1 MTVRSVRNNNPGN
14 IEMGSSQWVGAT
26 PGTDSR
32 FETFATPEHGVRAMT
47 KTLYTYQDRHRLSTV
62 NQMISRWAPP
72 SENNTNAYA
81 SHVASAMGVDPNQP
95 VDLRNNPQLA
105 ERMVSAMI
113 REEGGA
119 EASTYFNPDVVAGGV
134 ALANNQTPPPPRTQ
148 EEDPIL
154 SETTGTVGVDPE
166 TGDLVEYGVEPVNR
180 NVATGFD
187 GSKVQENWLS
197 TVNLGT
203 YKWTLY
209 LVKSSVWNSPES
221 LNNDTSVLNA
231 GNALIIAETGV
242 DSTFNIENMLM
253 LTRLIESSGDNS
265 AALGTFQFDLIETM
279 GFTFVDRLLV
289 FQKSFFPSGGIPNAL
304 FVLKL
309 EFLGKDEYTDKSIKW
324 PGQSMFYPC
333 TFQTINATVDGG
345 GSKYNIIAMNSPMSA
360 SQHATVA
367 IDLNVQGVDTIQS
380 FATELSLQLNE
391 HERVI
396 RADAR
401 NQVTGPPPVRKT
413 WRVEFD
419 ASATNASLPDASG
432 QSFNLAA
439 QSFGTTADQA
449 SAGMLSANTDD
460 PNYRDATINSDTN
473 IANYVTMLFTRNC
486 PGFAVYARYHSENS
500 IKSPFINTEVEIT
513 HGDGVDPTTFER
525 EKEIIVKIGIIW
537 TYTARPD
544 NPQRAIE
551 QATNSAYQNERFGQ
565 LPIAKAYRYNYS
577 GETTELIDFQLEYNN
592 LFVVAQD
599 PGFATRYEEPSGSH
613 GSAIVNSTTQSNLAE
628 VSDLN
633 TTASRISNA
642 TYLSDVKIDQDD
654 IVIEIPSY
662 SFQLLGGNLQNAND
676 HSAGNTDGINAV
688 RDLMYAGRSADFL
701 DVEFQIRGDPYWM
714 GTPGAI
720 SYGTTETLL
729 EYARADSLIAFTNF
743 HPKEAMMEPGYRGKA
758 DMDLAS
764 SGVYR
769 ITDVE
774 SRFQQGQFVQT
785 LKGFRDTRTTASLV
799 KNHLANLTSE

>member
-14 IEMGSSQWVGAT
+14 IDRGSSQWEGAV
-26 PGTDSR
+26 PGNDSR

-62 NQMISRWAPP
+62 NQMVSRWAPP
-72 SENNTNAYA
+72 TENNTAAYVN
-81 SHVASAMGVDPNQP
+81 SVASAMGVDPNQP
-95 VDLRNNPQLA
+95 VDLRSNPELA
-105 ERMVSAMI
+105 ERMITSMI
-113 REEGGA
+113 RHEGGA
-119 EASTYFNPDVVAGGV
+119 EASTYFNDDVVAGGI
-134 ALANNQTPPPPRTQ
+134 ALANNTAPPSNTGEQTAADAENPDQLDPRGPDQ
-148 EEDPIL
+148 IVPD
-154 SETTGTVGVDPE
+154 TT
-166 TGDLVEYGVEPVNR
+166 VNR
-180 NVATGFD
+180 NTAPVTGF
-187 GSKVQENWLS
+187 SSTKLQENWLS

-209 LVKSSVWNSPES
+209 LVKSNVWNSPES
-221 LNNDTSVLNA
+221 LNNDTAVLNA
-231 GNALIIAETGV
+231 GNALIVAETGV

-253 LTRLIESSGDNS
+253 LTRLIESAGDNS

-309 EFLGKDEYTDKSIKW
+309 EFLGKDSYTDKPVKW

-360 SQHATVA
+360 SQHATIAV
-367 IDLNVQGVDTIQS
+367 DLNVQGVDTIES
-380 FATELSLQLNE
+380 FATELELQLNN
-391 HERVI
+391 HEREI
-396 RADAR
+396 RSDAR
-401 NQVTGPPPVRKT
+401 NQVSGPPPVRKT
-413 WRVEFD
+413 WKVEFD
-419 ASATNASLPDASG
+419 ASATNANLPDANG
-432 QSFNLAA
+432 QAFNLAN

-449 SAGMLSANTDD
+449 SAGMLSANTED

-486 PGFAVYARYHSENS
+486 PGFAAYARYHSENS
-500 IKSPFINTEVEIT
+500 IKSPFINTEVEIK
-513 HGDGVDPTTFER
+513 HGDGVDSTTFER
-525 EKEIIVKIGIIW
+525 EKEIIVTVGIIW

-544 NPQRAIE
+544 NPQRAVE
-551 QATNSAYQNERFGQ
+551 QATSSSYQNERFGQ
-565 LPIAKAYRYNYS
+565 LPIAKSYRYNYS
-577 GETTELIDFQLEYNN
+577 GETTELIDFTLEYNN

-599 PGFATRYEEPSGSH
+599 PGFATRYEEPTGSH
-613 GSAIVNSTTQSNLAE
+613 GSAIVNNTTQTPNAE
-628 VSDLN
+628 VSEGN
-633 TTASRISNA
+633 TTASRISSA

-676 HSAGNTDGINAV
+676 QSAGNVDGINAV

-701 DVEFQIRGDPYWM
+701 DIEFQIRGDPFWM

-729 EYARADSLIAFTNF
+729 EYARADSLIAFVNY

-769 ITDVE
+769 VTDVE
-774 SRFQQGQFVQT
+774 SRFQNGSFVQT